1 MGEFYNTQEHYDHVF
16 YMALD
21 AEWHQTGQRNN
32 ILTYQIATVSNS
44 SSENIIKYTNAGQR
58 LKLIELIEI
67 GLRSVL
73 PGGSLQF
80 LDTKTIC
87 VFLIAHNLV
96 AEWSALADREENYI
110 IKTLDL
116 IRKSPITKW
125 HSRIMQTINQSID
138 VRIRLFDT
146 MLLAPVSHKSLKK
159 LSALLGEKGKQKE
172 DIKQHYIENMDQYLW
187 DEPEKF
193 ERYALKD
200 TEVTLQ
206 LFFLIQKELNEMVY
220 DKIDL
225 QSRNFKLFRT
235 LASAAVKGFLVKSK
249 IPHSI
254 YIRIKYLIG
263 FIMGFRSW
271 YDYYLVSLKA
281 KKFKKPY
288 QLVKRCYHGG
298 RSETY
303 FVGRTKNFLETQ
315 NKVWIDIDL
324 KGCYP
329 TAMALCPLINTS
341 NETEFYPLEYKLDR
355 QTVKDLKEL
364 NVPKKVISDLRKA
377 LKITKKEKAELT
389 HILEN
394 INSLS
399 ELERDLLFECFDLEY
414 PMSYLFPI
422 PKEECQVKVKV
433 KEKFEKILF
442 ELKGKNKDLSW
453 DIRKKTRVINND
465 LIDKWYNQWN
475 QLKEI
480 GDHPVEHFLIP
491 GFARVLFEFPKDT
504 EFPCLPIRHERYGQI
519 YTLKGETSATAIEL
533 MLAKDAGADIKAITS
548 VEFPVQY
555 EDGIPERFT
564 LDHLSNLAQ
573 ERDKNKKLM
582 KSENPDVSEEQKLQA
597 QIRERLIKEFSN
609 SFYGK
614 FAQAINMKT
623 HYNPSTGEQN
633 VLGKSQLSEP
643 ITASLVTSLARA
655 ALSATLLAISDFN
668 KGKSKQNQIT
678 VISATVDGML
688 IGVPAPK
695 GYSVVKKYYKDEKRK
710 SQEGEKTVSI
720 FREEYETQLPQ
731 ILEEFDCGELIKNI
745 EGYIPIKMMQYS
757 REKLTGNPDVFEIKH
772 MADEIIS
779 IKTRGQIG
787 LLSNGQAPLLARF
800 NLKPPL
806 SEIIEDKEE
815 YKRIMEMGGI
825 EKDTIEAHWILDYLE
840 RIENGND
847 KIEHYNFIT
856 LNTFQDIFK
865 KDDKLDLVRKVT
877 PRQMNFDFDWKR
889 KIMWEDDSKQITSPF
904 TESFETISDMLQHR
918 KMAESL
924 RYKTVDGKRVAG
936 NVARP
941 AQVLEK
947 VYVPTGSVHSRGG
960 DPIVITR
967 QFLRGMMQDIIP
979 SNRKKSTYKTMA
991 ELLNSIWISKGLDK
1005 SYPRVWKQHDFQNA
1019 KKQGKWQPGL
1029 IQANILLEEIVESVA
1044 EAYGA
1049 DVEAT
1054 KEILFDF
1061 EKFKSDQ
1068 ILLIGEVISAIINGP
1083 KGHIE
1088 PFKKLFDANRLPSS
1102 EKIQTKF
1109 KNTLSDEQL
1118 DSFMSQSYIPG
1129 GRPSYDKP
1137 ELKRIFYKLGLKK
1150 SEADKCA
1157 RSIAPSSRKT
1167 GSFRNPGMKKC
1178 AEHFLLAVMNIIE
1191 SDTNVPVKYLQQKLQ
1206 KFGITRNRYYE
1217 IKRSGRFTPNSI
1229 TDTSKNRIQIRKM
1242 AKSIGMEPSIFEKA
1256 MLEK

>member
-1 MGEFYNTQEHYDHVF
+1 MSFYTLHTDYDMFFDYFEGKDDTGEFYSKREHYDHVF

-21 AEWHQTGQRNN
+21 AEWHRVGQRNN
-32 ILTYQIATVSNS
+32 ILSYQIATVSNS
-44 SSENIIKYTNAGQR
+44 RSENTIKYTNAGQR
-58 LKLIELIEI
+58 LKLIELIEL
-67 GLRSVL
+67 GLRSVM

-87 VFLIAHNLV
+87 VFLVAHNLV
-96 AEWSALADREENYI
+96 AEWSALADREEDYI
-110 IKTLDL
+110 TKTLDL

-125 HSRIMQTINQSID
+125 HSRIKQTINQSID
-138 VRIRLFDT
+138 VRICLFDT

-172 DIKQHYIENMDQYLW
+172 DIKQHYIENMDQYLL

-200 TEVTLQ
+200 TEVTVQ
-206 LFFLIQKELNEMVY
+206 LFFLLQKELNEMVY

-225 QSRNFKLFRT
+225 ESRSFKLFRT
-235 LASAAVKGFLVKSK
+235 LASAAVKGFLFKSK
-249 IPHSI
+249 VPMSI
-254 YIRIKYLIG
+254 KDAYDGHK
-263 FIMGFRSW
+263 SW
-271 YDYYLVSLKA
+271 YEYYLAFLKA
-281 KKFKKPY
+281 EKFKKPY

-303 FVGRTKNFLETQ
+303 FVGRTNNFPETQ

-329 TAMALCPLINTS
+329 TAMALCPLINIS
-341 NETEFYPLEYKLDR
+341 EEPEFYPLEYKLDR
-355 QTVKDLKEL
+355 QTVKDIQEL
-364 NVPKKVISDLRKA
+364 NVPKEVIYDLRKA
-377 LKITKKEKAELT
+377 LKIKKKEKAELT
-389 HILEN
+389 E
-394 INSLS
+394 
-399 ELERDLLFECFDLEY
+399 
-414 PMSYLFPI
+414 
-422 PKEECQVKVKV
+422 EECQVKVK
-433 KEKFEKILF
+433 ERFEDVLF
-442 ELKGKNKDLSW
+442 KLQGKNKDLSW
-453 DIRKKTRVINND
+453 DIRNKTRVINNS
-465 LIDKWYNQWN
+465 LIDKWYKHWN
-475 QLKEI
+475 KLKEI
-480 GDHPVEHFLIP
+480 GDNLVEHFLTP

-519 YTLKGETSATAIEL
+519 YVLKGETSATAIEL

-555 EDGIPERFT
+555 EDDVPERFT

-573 ERDKNKKLM
+573 ERDVNKKIM
-582 KSENPDVSEEQKLQA
+582 KSKDPKVTKDQKLQA
-597 QIRERLIKEFSN
+597 EIRERLIKEFMN

-614 FAQAINMKT
+614 FSQAINMKKV
-623 HYNPSTGEQN
+623 YNPSTGEQS

-668 KGKSKQNQIT
+668 KGKSKQNQIS

-695 GYSVVKKYYKDEKRK
+695 GYSVVEKYYKDEKRK
-710 SQEGEKTVSI
+710 SQEGEKTVSV
-720 FREEYETQLPQ
+720 FRKEYETQLPK
-731 ILEEFDCGELIKNI
+731 ILEEFGCGELIKTI
-745 EGYIPIKMMQYS
+745 EGHIPIKLMKYS
-757 REKLTGNPDVFEIKH
+757 RGKLTGNPDVFEIKH

-787 LLSNGQAPLLARF
+787 LLSNDQAPLLARF
-800 NLKPPL
+800 NLKPPI

-815 YKRIMEMGGI
+815 YKRIMEMRGI
-825 EKDTIEAHWILDYLE
+825 EKDTIEARWILDYLE
-840 RIENGND
+840 RIENGDD

-865 KDDKLDLVRKVT
+865 KDDKLDLVRKIT

-889 KIMWEDDSKQITSPF
+889 KIVWEDDSIQKTSPF
-904 TESFETISDMLQHR
+904 TEPFETISDMLQHR

-941 AQVLEK
+941 AKVLEK

-967 QFLRGMMQDIIP
+967 QFLRGMMQDKFP
-979 SNRKKSTYKTMA
+979 SNRKKQTYKAMA
-991 ELLNSIWISKGLDK
+991 DKVNDIWMSKDLDK

-1019 KKQGKWQPGL
+1019 KNPKQGKWQPGL
-1029 IQANILLEEIVESVA
+1029 IQSNILLEEIVEALA
-1044 EAYGA
+1044 ESFGA
-1049 DVEAT
+1049 DVNST

-1061 EKFKSDQ
+1061 ETFRADQ

-1083 KGHIE
+1083 KSHVE
-1088 PFKKLFDANRLPSS
+1088 PFKKLFDSYRLPSS
-1102 EKIQTKF
+1102 EKIRTTF
-1109 KNTLSDEQL
+1109 KNILSDEQL
-1118 DSFMSQSYIPG
+1118 DVFMNQPFIPG
-1129 GRPSYDKP
+1129 GKPSYDQP
-1137 ELKRIFYKLGLKK
+1137 ELKKIFYKLGLKK

-1167 GSFRNPGMKKC
+1167 GSFRNPGQKKC
-1178 AEHFLLAVMNIIE
+1178 AEHFLLAVMNIVE
-1191 SDTNVPVKYLQQKLQ
+1191 TDTDVPVKYLQQKLQ
-1206 KFGITRNRYYE
+1206 KFGISRNRYYE
-1217 IKRSGRFTPNSI
+1217 IKRSGRFTPNSVA
-1229 TDTSKNRIQIRKM
+1229 DTSKNRIQIQKM
-1242 AKSIGMEPSIFEKA
+1242 AKSIGMEPSIFYEA